1 VREQVLIDAL
11 AAMVVL
17 DPGRFDVIVASNLFG
32 DILSDLAAA
41 VAGSIGIG
49 AQMLE
54 HLGEE
59 EAAAAVLAAVGEM
72 LASDGP
78 RTPDL
83 GGSATTA
90 EVTAALTASFAAR

>member
-1 VREQVLIDAL
+1 
-11 AAMVVL
+11 
-17 DPGRFDVIVASNLFG
+17 
-32 DILSDLAAA
+32 
-41 VAGSIGIG
+41 
-49 AQMLE
+49 
-54 HLGEE
+54 
-59 EAAAAVLAAVGEM
+59 M